1 LNPAASRIVGKME
14 PVITEMNVPVAIT
27 VVIGMIGII
36 SWFLVKNFENK
47 LRANPSMAA
56 DGLIS
61 GDFSSTETDVNEEE
75 VEEKE
80 EVEEEEEEEEREG
93 AEAAEAEDVQ
103 DFDHEVEPNTN
114 IESEELLEVET
125 DTNHEQTQT
134 HTDTNTFHEKIEEID
149 TKLEG
154 TRTLVTELCQTVID
168 TNNTTKDHFNKT
180 LDALDSKVTANIQ
193 DIAYSTATSLSRIE
207 ASTNESLSTLRQSTQ
222 KMSDVLSSVQISLGE
237 YARARELSELK
248 TQIDEL
254 LKRSTIQ
261 KSVYQAWNGAS
272 KWTDFNE
279 GELNIQMIRKK
290 FMTTEQNEE
299 WLLPENKKIAAY
311 NRDQLLGLNEDT
323 WTTTDNTV
331 FVKRYY
337 KDDWDSSIEVAITVT
352 LSKKI
357 LVPPGG
363 KPETIITHILKRL
376 SEKEQ
381 ITWEHLLVNV

>member
-1 LNPAASRIVGKME
+1 M
-14 PVITEMNVPVAIT
+14 EMNIPVAIT
-27 VVIGMIGII
+27 VVIGMIGTI
-36 SWFLVKNFENK
+36 SWFLVRNFENK

-56 DGLIS
+56 DALIGS
-61 GDFSSTETDVNEEE
+61 DYSADTEEEVVEEDGEENEEE
-75 VEEKE
+75 NEDEM
-80 EVEEEEEEEEREG
+80 VEEEVV
-93 AEAAEAEDVQ
+93 EAEDAGTVEQ
-103 DFDHEVEPNTN
+103 AATLENTTHIDEV
-114 IESEELLEVET
+114 LDVEM
-125 DTNHEQTQT
+125 DTNDEAQVQAQAQT
-134 HTDTNTFHEKIEEID
+134 DIDTFHEKIEEID
-149 TKLEG
+149 NKLEV
-154 TRTLVTELCQTVID
+154 TRALVTELCQTVID
-168 TNNTTKDHFNKT
+168 TNNTTKNSFNKT
-180 LDALDSKVTANIQ
+180 LDALDSKVTTNVQ
-193 DIAYSTATSLSRIE
+193 DIAFSTATSISRIE
-207 ASTNESLSTLRQSTQ
+207 ASTNESLSNFRQSTQ
-222 KMSDVLSSVQISLGE
+222 KLTDVLSSVQISLGE
-237 YARARELSELK
+237 YARTRELSDLK

-290 FMTTEQNEE
+290 FMTAEQNEE
-299 WLLPENKKIAAY
+299 WLLPDNKKIAAY

-363 KPETIITHILKRL
+363 KPEMIITHILKRL

>member
-1 LNPAASRIVGKME
+1 ME
-14 PVITEMNVPVAIT
+14 PAIIEMNVPVAIT
-27 VVIGMIGII
+27 VIIGMIGTI
-36 SWFLVKNFENK
+36 SWFLAKNFEEK
-47 LRANPSMAA
+47 FRVNPTMAGDGVVGIEYCSAEMEAVAQA
-56 DGLIS
+56 DEAEA
-61 GDFSSTETDVNEEE
+61 DEAETEE
-75 VEEKE
+75 VAGNEDTQ
-80 EVEEEEEEEEREG
+80 EVEHADEEEEEKPADEVEADAEKEEEN
-93 AEAAEAEDVQ
+93 V
-103 DFDHEVEPNTN
+103 VKM
-114 IESEELLEVET
+114 
-125 DTNHEQTQT
+125 DTNVQTDI
-134 HTDTNTFHEKIEEID
+134 DTLHEKIEEMD
-149 TKLEG
+149 NRLEV
-154 TRTLVTELCQTVID
+154 TRNLVTELCQTVID
-168 TNNTTKDHFNKT
+168 TNNSTKTHFNKT
-180 LDALDSKVTANIQ
+180 LDALDAKTTSNVQ
-193 DIAYSTATSLSRIE
+193 DIAYSTAT
-207 ASTNESLSTLRQSTQ
+207 NLSTFRQSVE
-222 KMSDVLSSVQISLGE
+222 KMGETVTSVQNSLGD
-237 YARARELSELK
+237 YARTRDITELK
-248 TQIDEL
+248 TQLEEI
-254 LKRSTIQ
+254 LKRSTVQ

-272 KWTDFNE
+272 KWTDFND

>member
-1 LNPAASRIVGKME
+1 ME
-14 PVITEMNVPVAIT
+14 PANMEMNIPVAIAM
-27 VVIGMIGII
+27 VIGMIGTI
-36 SWFLVKNFENK
+36 SWFLVRNFENK
-47 LRANPSMAA
+47 LRVNPSMAA
-56 DGLIS
+56 DALIG
-61 GDFSSTETDVNEEE
+61 GDYSATEEEENEEGEENEEEMMEEE
-75 VEEKE
+75 VETEDAGTVE
-80 EVEEEEEEEEREG
+80 QVVALENTTHVDEVLDVEMDTND
-93 AEAAEAEDVQ
+93 EAQVQ
-103 DFDHEVEPNTN
+103 VQAQAQTDFD
-114 IESEELLEVET
+114 
-125 DTNHEQTQT
+125 
-134 HTDTNTFHEKIEEID
+134 TFHEKIEEID
-149 TKLEG
+149 NKLEV

-168 TNNTTKDHFNKT
+168 TNNTTKNSFNKM
-180 LDALDSKVTANIQ
+180 LDALDSKVTANVQ
-193 DIAYSTATSLSRIE
+193 DIAYSTATNLSRIE
-207 ASTNESLSTLRQSTQ
+207 ASTNESLSTFRQSTE
-222 KMSDVLSSVQISLGE
+222 KLTDVLSSIQISLGE
-237 YARARELSELK
+237 YARTRELTDLK

-272 KWTDFNE
+272 KWTDFNA

>member
-1 LNPAASRIVGKME
+1 MDTN
-14 PVITEMNVPVAIT
+14 
-27 VVIGMIGII
+27 
-36 SWFLVKNFENK
+36 
-47 LRANPSMAA
+47 
-56 DGLIS
+56 D
-61 GDFSSTETDVNEEE
+61 
-75 VEEKE
+75 
-80 EVEEEEEEEEREG
+80 
-93 AEAAEAEDVQ
+93 EAQVQ
-103 DFDHEVEPNTN
+103 AQVQEQAQAQSQTDFD
-114 IESEELLEVET
+114 
-125 DTNHEQTQT
+125 
-134 HTDTNTFHEKIEEID
+134 TFHEKIEEID
-149 TKLEG
+149 NKLEV

-168 TNNTTKDHFNKT
+168 TNNTTKNSFNKT
-180 LDALDSKVTANIQ
+180 LDALDSKVTANVQ
-193 DIAYSTATSLSRIE
+193 DIAFSTATNLSRIE
-207 ASTNESLSTLRQSTQ
+207 ASTNESLSTFRQSTE
-222 KMSDVLSSVQISLGE
+222 KLTDVLSSIQISLGE
-237 YARARELSELK
+237 YARTRELTDLK

-272 KWTDFNE
+272 KWTDFNA

>member
-1 LNPAASRIVGKME
+1 
-14 PVITEMNVPVAIT
+14 
-27 VVIGMIGII
+27 
-36 SWFLVKNFENK
+36 
-47 LRANPSMAA
+47 
-56 DGLIS
+56 
-61 GDFSSTETDVNEEE
+61 
-75 VEEKE
+75 
-80 EVEEEEEEEEREG
+80 
-93 AEAAEAEDVQ
+93 
-103 DFDHEVEPNTN
+103 
-114 IESEELLEVET
+114 
-125 DTNHEQTQT
+125 
-134 HTDTNTFHEKIEEID
+134 
-149 TKLEG
+149 
-154 TRTLVTELCQTVID
+154 
-168 TNNTTKDHFNKT
+168 
-180 LDALDSKVTANIQ
+180 
-193 DIAYSTATSLSRIE
+193 
-207 ASTNESLSTLRQSTQ
+207 
-222 KMSDVLSSVQISLGE
+222 
-237 YARARELSELK
+237 LK

-254 LKRSTIQ
+254 LKRTTIQ

-323 WTTTDNTV
+323 WTTSDNTV

>member
-1 LNPAASRIVGKME
+1 M
-14 PVITEMNVPVAIT
+14 
-27 VVIGMIGII
+27 
-36 SWFLVKNFENK
+36 
-47 LRANPSMAA
+47 
-56 DGLIS
+56 
-61 GDFSSTETDVNEEE
+61 EEE
-75 VEEKE
+75 VETEDAGTVE
-80 EVEEEEEEEEREG
+80 QVVALENTTHVDEVLDVEMDTND
-93 AEAAEAEDVQ
+93 EAQAQAQVQ
-103 DFDHEVEPNTN
+103 VQVQTQSQTDFD
-114 IESEELLEVET
+114 
-125 DTNHEQTQT
+125 
-134 HTDTNTFHEKIEEID
+134 TFHEKIEEID
-149 TKLEG
+149 NKLEV

-168 TNNTTKDHFNKT
+168 TNNTTKNSFNKT
-180 LDALDSKVTANIQ
+180 LDALDSKVTTNVQ
-193 DIAYSTATSLSRIE
+193 DIAFSTATNLSRIE
-207 ASTNESLSTLRQSTQ
+207 ASTNESLSTFRQSTE
-222 KMSDVLSSVQISLGE
+222 KLTDVLSSIQISLGE
-237 YARARELSELK
+237 YARIRELTDLK

-272 KWTDFNE
+272 KWTDFNA

>member
-1 LNPAASRIVGKME
+1 ME
-14 PVITEMNVPVAIT
+14 PANMEMNVPVAIT

-36 SWFLVKNFENK
+36 SWFLVRNFENK

-56 DGLIS
+56 DALIGS
-61 GDFSSTETDVNEEE
+61 DSSATEEENQEEEEMVEGEDMMQEEEE
-75 VEEKE
+75 V
-80 EVEEEEEEEEREG
+80 V
-93 AEAAEAEDVQ
+93 EAEDAGTVEQ
-103 DFDHEVEPNTN
+103 VVALENTTHVDEV
-114 IESEELLEVET
+114 LDVEM
-125 DTNHEQTQT
+125 DTNDEVQAQAQAQT
-134 HTDTNTFHEKIEEID
+134 DIDTFHEKIEEID
-149 TKLEG
+149 NKLEV

-168 TNNTTKDHFNKT
+168 TNNTTKNSFNKM
-180 LDALDSKVTANIQ
+180 LDALDSKVTANVQ
-193 DIAYSTATSLSRIE
+193 DIAFSTATNLSRIE
-207 ASTNESLSTLRQSTQ
+207 ASTNESLSSFRQSTQ
-222 KMSDVLSSVQISLGE
+222 KVTDVLSSVQISLGE
-237 YARARELSELK
+237 YARTRELTDLK

-254 LKRSTIQ
+254 LKRTTIQ

-323 WTTTDNTV
+323 WTTSDNTV